1 MDDKT
6 SVEMHDKIDQLEK
19 ECTQLRHQLGTAEK
33 QIHSLQK
40 HTKATA
46 ALLQETND
54 KLRFF
59 HEQKRLEDLSK
70 SDFLA
75 NMSHEIRTPLNIIL
89 GMAHLLEETP
99 LTTPQLQYL
108 NSLRITGQQLM
119 EILNNILEF
128 SRIEAGKITFEPEPF
143 SLQRIVNQIE
153 ASALPLC
160 LPKQLKFIVDHDPL
174 FVMERVGDSLKIF
187 QILLNLVNNAVKFT
201 KSGTITL
208 TIEENDDQKE
218 NIILSVQDTGS
229 GISRDQQKIIFDR
242 FTQANESFSEQHR
255 GAGLGL
261 AISQKLTETMGG
273 HLTVHSR
280 FGHGSTFTCSLPLPQ
295 VIASER
301 PNIRF
306 STQLVLPENF
316 PHLRVLAV
324 DDIKENLEVIKVYLK
339 DYPIDLHTAQN
350 GQDALLKI
358 EAGIFDMI
366 LMDIRMPVM
375 DGITATKT
383 IRKKEK
389 GTSDP
394 AIIIAITAHAFQE
407 QTNKFLNLGFDGVL
421 TKPFSK
427 RDLIQALVRYT
438 TKQMVEPPPSEM
450 GNKAIGYC
458 LENEKAEDIP
468 ESLTELLPQ
477 IFKTITTDFNVIK
490 EALAGK
496 KYPDVYRACH
506 TLTGVCGMFGFRGL
520 ATLFADLSH
529 NVKAQNYILA
539 DELIRTLETYLSQ
552 LEKAQQITTISD

>member
-1 MDDKT
+1 MQ
-6 SVEMHDKIDQLEK
+6 DKIDQLEK
-19 ECTQLRHQLGTAEK
+19 ECSQLRHNLSAADK
-33 QIHSLQK
+33 QINSLQK

-108 NSLRITGQQLM
+108 NSLRVTGQQLM

-128 SRIEAGKITFEPEPF
+128 SRIEAGKISFAPEPF
-143 SLQRIVNQIE
+143 SLQKIINQIE

-160 LPKQLKFIVDHDPL
+160 LPKRLEFVVDHDPL
-174 FVMERVGDSLKIF
+174 LVMERVGDSLKIF

-201 KSGTITL
+201 NSGTITL
-208 TIEENDDQKE
+208 TIEENQGQNE
-218 NIILSVQDTGS
+218 NLILSVEDTGS
-229 GISRDQQKIIFDR
+229 GIARDQQKIIFDR
-242 FTQANESFSEQHR
+242 FTQTNDSLSEQHR

-273 HLTVHSR
+273 SLTVNSR
-280 FGHGSTFTCSLPLPQ
+280 IGHGSTFTCTLPLPL

-301 PNIRF
+301 PKIRF
-306 STQLVLPENF
+306 NTQLILPENF
-316 PHLRVLAV
+316 PQLRILAV
-324 DDIKENLEVIKVYLK
+324 DDIRENLEVIKVYLK
-339 DYPIDLHTAQN
+339 DYPIDIVTAQN
-350 GQDALLKI
+350 GEEALQKL
-358 EAGIFDMI
+358 EVVTFDMV

-389 GTSDP
+389 GTSAP

-407 QTNKFLNLGFDGVL
+407 QTNKFLKLGFDGVL

-427 RDLIQALVRYT
+427 RDLIQALFRYT
-438 TKQMVEPPPSEM
+438 TKQMVELPPSEM

-477 IFKTITTDFNVIK
+477 IFQTITTDFIVIK
-490 EALAGK
+490 EALADK
-496 KYPDVYRACH
+496 KYPVLYNTCH
-506 TLTGVCGMFGFRGL
+506 ALAGVCGMFGFRHL
-520 ATLFADLSH
+520 ATLFTDLSR

-539 DELIRTLETYLSQ
+539 VELITALEVYLLQ
-552 LEKAQQITTISD
+552 LQKSDQTTTTSD

>member
-1 MDDKT
+1 MTLDDNNQRELQDKT
-6 SVEMHDKIDQLEK
+6 NLLEK
-19 ECTQLRHQLGTAEK
+19 ECTQLRHNLGAAEK
-33 QIHSLQK
+33 QITSLQK
-40 HTKATA
+40 HTTATA

-59 HEQKRLEDLSK
+59 HEQKRREDLSK

-108 NSLRITGQQLM
+108 NSLRVTGQQLM

-128 SRIEAGKITFEPEPF
+128 SRIEAGKIAFEPEPF
-143 SLQRIVNQIE
+143 SLQKIINQIE

-160 LPKQLKFIVDHDPL
+160 LPKRLEFVVNYDPL
-174 FVMERVGDSLKIF
+174 LVMERVGDSLKIF

-201 KSGTITL
+201 KSGTIIL
-208 TIEENDDQKE
+208 SIEENPDQKE
-218 NIILSVQDTGS
+218 NLILRVQDTGI

-242 FTQANESFSEQHR
+242 FTQANESLSEQHG

-261 AISQKLTETMGG
+261 AISQKLTETMRGN
-273 HLTVHSR
+273 LTVSSR
-280 FGHGSTFTCSLPLPQ
+280 FGHGSTFTCSLPLQQ

-301 PNIRF
+301 PKIRF
-306 STQLVLPENF
+306 NTHLILPENF
-316 PHLRVLAV
+316 PQLSVLAV
-324 DDIKENLEVIKVYLK
+324 DDIKENLEVIQLYLK
-339 DYPIDLHTAQN
+339 DYPIDIHTAQD
-350 GQDALLKI
+350 GQDALLKLDSVT
-358 EAGIFDMI
+358 FDMV

-383 IRKKEK
+383 IRKKER
-389 GTSDP
+389 GTDDP

-407 QTNKFLNLGFDGVL
+407 QTNKFLKLGFDGVL

-438 TKQMVEPPPSEM
+438 SKQLVEPPPSEM

-468 ESLTELLPQ
+468 DSLTELLPQ
-477 IFKTITTDFNVIK
+477 IFQTITTDFNVIK
-490 EALAGK
+490 EALADK
-496 KYPDVYRACH
+496 NHPDVYSTCH
-506 TLTGVCGMFGFRGL
+506 ALTGVCGMFGFRRL
-520 ATLFADLSH
+520 ATLFADLSS

-539 DELIRTLETYLSQ
+539 DELIAALEMYLLQ
-552 LEKAQQITTISD
+552 LQKPQ